1 MEYQRGGRNE
11 TKRFVAR
18 AHSGFVRRG
27 AAMLGENIEAFLIAA
42 RHGSFARAARELY
55 LTPNAVKKRVLTLE
69 RQCGVTLF
77 ERSNRGLA
85 LTPAGAS
92 LRDDLQVISRQVDR
106 AVAEARALQERR
118 AGAVWFGMTDLF
130 TEEFLSSRW
139 PGVDR
144 LEGAAQTRIVHYG
157 ASATGRDEML
167 RDVGVRI
174 DLCVDLY
181 EPALAEPL
189 GLRVTE
195 TSRFRLCIAAAT
207 GAAGS
212 GEPLRLDQIE
222 QDVVALLPVG
232 RSTSF
237 DAVRARLERER
248 PDVSLV
254 DVGDYGVRSL
264 EELRSCGRAVIA
276 PENVAGLYPHLT
288 FSPLVGAPPVSF
300 GVYAPPALDGA
311 AAELVAELVS
321 ARNF

>member
-1 MEYQRGGRNE
+1 
-11 TKRFVAR
+11 
-18 AHSGFVRRG
+18 
-27 AAMLGENIEAFLIAA
+27 MLGENIETFLLAA

-55 LTPNAVKKRVLTLE
+55 LTPNAVKKRVMALE
-69 RQCGVTLF
+69 RQCGITLF
-77 ERSNRGLA
+77 ERSNHGLA

-118 AGAVWFGMTDLF
+118 AGAVWLGMTDLF

-139 PGVDR
+139 PGIER
-144 LEGAAQTRIVHYG
+144 LEGVAQTRVVHYG
-157 ASATGRDEML
+157 AAATDRDEML

-181 EPALAEPL
+181 EPALAEAL

-195 TSRFRLCIAAAT
+195 TSRFRLCLAAT
-207 GAAGS
+207 AGAAGA
-212 GEPLRLDQIE
+212 GAPLRLDQVERGTI
-222 QDVVALLPVG
+222 ALLPAG
-232 RSTSF
+232 RSAAF
-237 DAVRARLERER
+237 DEVRARLRRER

-254 DVGDYGVRSL
+254 DVDDYGVRSL
-264 EELRSCGRAVIA
+264 DELRSRGCSVIA
-276 PENVAGLYPHLT
+276 PENVAGLYPHLA
-288 FSPLVGAPPVSF
+288 FSPVVDAPPVSF
-300 GVYAPPALDGA
+300 GVYAPPRLDGT